1 MMTEALTLLTMS
13 FAAKVGKDESKIP
26 EPEFKPFR
34 FPKHEAVAARARKLV
49 PANVAREPRT
59 LEELGVPGVLA
70 SELEA
75 SFRLMG
81 LTRGDRVVGFTF
93 ATPDGSRHALRLAE
107 PGRDAAGLA
116 A

>member
-13 FAAKVGKDESKIP
+13 FAAKVGKDETKIP

-34 FPKHEAVAARARKLV
+34 FSKHEAVAARARELV

-59 LEELGVPGVLA
+59 LEELGVPGALA

-75 SFRLMG
+75 NLRLMG
-81 LTRGDRVVGFTF
+81 VTRGDRVVGYTFT
-93 ATPDGSRHALRLAE
+93 TPEGTRHALRLADT
-107 PGRDAAGLA
+107 GRDVSGLA